1 MDQPTPGGSP
11 LDFDKAQFEEET
23 PSELTCEYCK
33 KAIDSVYFD
42 VNGATSC
49 EPCQKE
55 LESSRTAGD
64 PLGRFLR
71 ALAFGGIGGAI
82 GAAIYYAVLAITD
95 YEIGLIALLVG
106 FLLGAGVR
114 LGSGGSGGRGYQ
126 VLAVAMTYMAIV
138 STYVPFIL
146 EAMMAEQE
154 STLMA
159 EPEAQ
164 ATQTLGDSGVL
175 AAEPE
180 PGAEDAAGL
189 GTYVLVVAVIGLVA
203 MATPFLAGVENVIG
217 LLIIGFALYE
227 AWRMNAY
234 RPWVVEGPFELGD
247 PSGDAL
253 S

>member
-1 MDQPTPGGSP
+1 MDQPTPSERP

-23 PSELTCEYCK
+23 PSELTCAYCK
-33 KAIDSVYFD
+33 KAIDGVYFD
-42 VNGATSC
+42 VNGGTSC
-49 EPCQKE
+49 GPCRQG
-55 LESSRTAGD
+55 LESARTAGD
-64 PLGRFLR
+64 PLGRFIR

-106 FLLGAGVR
+106 FLVGAGVR
-114 LGSGGSGGRGYQ
+114 LGSRGRGGRGYQ

-146 EAMMAEQE
+146 EAMMAEPQAQE
-154 STLMA
+154 TL
-159 EPEAQ
+159 
-164 ATQTLGDSGVL
+164 TLGDSGVL

-180 PGAEDAAGL
+180 ASEIEDL
-189 GTYVLVVAVIGLVA
+189 TIGTYVLVVVVVGFVA

-217 LLIIGFALYE
+217 ILIIGFALYE
-227 AWRMNAY
+227 AWRMNAHH
-234 RPWVVEGPFELGD
+234 PLVVEGPFELPAD
-247 PSGDAL
+247 PLDDAL

>member
-1 MDQPTPGGSP
+1 MDQPTPGASP
-11 LDFDKAQFEEET
+11 LDFEKAQFEEET

-33 KAIDSVYFD
+33 KAIDGVYFD
-42 VNGATSC
+42 VNGRTSC
-49 EPCQKE
+49 ESCRQE
-55 LESSRTAGD
+55 LESARTTGD
-64 PLGRFLR
+64 PLSRFFR

-82 GAAIYYAVLAITD
+82 GAAIYYAVLVVTD

-106 FLLGAGVR
+106 FLVGAGVR

-138 STYVPFIL
+138 STSIPFII
-146 EAMMAEQE
+146 EAMM
-154 STLMA
+154 T
-159 EPEAQ
+159 EPQ
-164 ATQTLGDSGVL
+164 ARETQTLGDSGVL

-180 PGAEDAAGL
+180 VAAEGAALEDASIGVYLLA
-189 GTYVLVVAVIGLVA
+189 LVVIGVIA

-217 LLIIGFALYE
+217 ILILGFALYE

-234 RPWVVEGPFELGD
+234 QPLVVEGPFELVGD
-247 PSGDAL
+247 EPPGDAL

>member
-23 PSELTCEYCK
+23 PSEFTCEYCK
-33 KAIDSVYFD
+33 KAIDGVYFD
-42 VNGATSC
+42 VNGGTYC
-49 EPCQKE
+49 EPCRQE
-55 LESSRTAGD
+55 LESARTTGD
-64 PLGRFLR
+64 PLSRFFR
-71 ALAFGGIGGAI
+71 ALACGGIGGAI

-106 FLLGAGVR
+106 FLVGAGVR
-114 LGSGGSGGRGYQ
+114 LGSGRSGGRGYQ

-138 STYVPFIL
+138 STYIPFII
-146 EAMMAEQE
+146 EAMM
-154 STLMA
+154 T
-159 EPEAQ
+159 EPQ
-164 ATQTLGDSGVL
+164 ARETQTLGDSGVL

-180 PGAEDAAGL
+180 AVPEGAAPEDASIAVYL
-189 GTYVLVVAVIGLVA
+189 LALVVIGVIA

-217 LLIIGFALYE
+217 ILIIDFALYE

-234 RPWVVEGPFELGD
+234 QPLVVEGPFKLGEE

-253 S
+253 P